1 LTPIWK
7 IYFLVQC
14 KVRAAKLIT
23 KTVQIPSP
31 TSYHRSASTSSSTSS
46 PFLLSNLQHTR
57 QVSAGVFGSGSTH
70 PFANYWTTTGGISEV
85 IGVLPSKEQA
95 DSLVAKYFDSVDPV
109 YPMVHRQRFYAEYDD
124 FWSLPLDR
132 RGKADASMLAL
143 HFAIYAMGAQFIQ
156 MESEQAR
163 AQIAEF
169 YVSAAH
175 QSLRLYPFLSRT
187 SLRSIQAMVL
197 IGYFLMNDNKA
208 TDAWAFGGILVR
220 QAYAMGLNRDPNFML
235 PNGTPIEKQQRRKV
249 WQAVYFQ
256 DTFLTVILKLPPTT
270 TFSDVKVESLT
281 EDPVDIPT
289 VPQIMSALSPPISNN
304 PMSISNIAP
313 RQPSPPMT
321 PLSSN
326 HSGKHNDVDFIRSM
340 WRMAD
345 LVQSSVCIPRALN
358 QPLTSSP
365 RHKAQLIN
373 QFRALYD
380 SFPPTLTATTRTT
393 FASLVASDPRL
404 ARQNLFLRSN
414 YWHCVMVIEA
424 DENEAGGVRCDVRGA
439 LEAGRLALGSF
450 FDFWDGLR
458 VDCSVWWVFQHRAFE
473 EAVSPKF
480 LPYPL
485 RIPRKTYTY

>member
-1 LTPIWK
+1 
-7 IYFLVQC
+7 
-14 KVRAAKLIT
+14 
-23 KTVQIPSP
+23 
-31 TSYHRSASTSSSTSS
+31 
-46 PFLLSNLQHTR
+46 
-57 QVSAGVFGSGSTH
+57 VFGSGVTH

-85 IGVLPSKEQA
+85 VGVLPSKDQA

-109 YPMVHRQRFYAEYDD
+109 YPMVHRQRFYAEYDQ
-124 FWSLPLDR
+124 FWSLSPAE

-143 HFAIYAMGAQFIQ
+143 HFAVYAMGAQFIQ

-197 IGYFLMNDNKA
+197 ISYFLMNDNKA

-220 QAYAMGLNRDPNFML
+220 QAYAMGLNRDPNLMV
-235 PNGTPIEKQQRRKV
+235 PNGTLFEKQQRRKV

-281 EDPVDIPT
+281 EDPMDLPAPHI
-289 VPQIMSALSPPISNN
+289 IAALSPPISNN

-321 PLSSN
+321 PIAS
-326 HSGKHNDVDFIRSM
+326 HSGRHDDVDFIRSM

-345 LVQSSVCIPRALN
+345 LVQTNVCIPRALN
-358 QPLTSSP
+358 QSLTTSS

-373 QFRALYD
+373 QFRSLYD
-380 SFPPTLTATTRTT
+380 SFPPSLTATRPT
-393 FASLVASDPRL
+393 FVSLVANDPRL

-424 DENEAGGVRCDVRGA
+424 DENEAAGVRCDVRGA
-439 LEAGRLALGSF
+439 LDAGRLALGSF

-458 VDCSVWWVFQHRAFE
+458 VDAGVWWVFQHRAFD
-473 EAVSPKF
+473 EAVSTITLF
-480 LPYPL
+480 MTSLIL
-485 RIPRKTYTY
+485 TSLTH